1 MLAAKQKGF
10 TLIELVSVIVILGI
24 VATSITSF
32 IRFGT
37 QSYTDASD
45 RDALIS
51 TARFT
56 LERLNR
62 EVRDALPNSIRT
74 INNGRCIEF
83 TPIKQSVIY
92 LDLPVAPEAAAVSVE
107 VLMYDRQAYVA
118 SRDKAGYVAVY
129 ALNSDDIYN
138 KRAGVIEAFSSL
150 GDPVSFD
157 ASLDKRDPLTITFP
171 NAVLFNTESPTK
183 RLFFIGPAVS
193 YCVENEQLLRYQ
205 GYSDYGVTGKPND
218 SGVLMAEFIENY
230 SPTAATVVPF
240 KTLPATLQ
248 RNAIALIRLKFVQNS
263 EEIIF
268 SHEIQVPNVP

>member
-1 MLAAKQKGF
+1 MTMPAARQKGF
-10 TLIELVSVIVILGI
+10 TLIELVTVIVILGI
-24 VATSITSF
+24 VATSVTSF

-45 RDALIS
+45 RDALVS

-74 INNGRCIEF
+74 IGNNDQCLEF
-83 TPIKQSVIY
+83 TPIDKSVIY
-92 LDLPVAPEAAAVSVE
+92 LDIPVAPEAARNSIE
-107 VLMYDRQAYVA
+107 VLMLEDALSSTTQNIAI
-118 SRDKAGYVAVY
+118 Y
-129 ALNSDDIYN
+129 ALNSSDIYS
-138 KRAGVIEAFSSL
+138 KRPGVIETFSSV
-150 GDPVSFD
+150 DNSFNKQVP
-157 ASLDKRDPLTITFP
+157 SIINFTNGVI
-171 NAVLFNTESPTK
+171 FNTESPTQ
-183 RLFFIGPAVS
+183 RLFFIDQAVS
-193 YCVENEQLLRYQ
+193 YCIENGQLKRYQ

-218 SGVLMAEFIENY
+218 SGVLMAEFIENF
-230 SPTAATVVPF
+230 SPTTATVVPF

-248 RNAIALIRLKFVQNS
+248 RNAIALIRLKFVRNS